1 MQKLLTT
8 KAFCLSL
15 AFHVHNSA
23 GLSRIKVKCASCLLN
38 IVAVFVG
45 AEGGAGVK
53 KERVWWGFV
62 TRRRL

>member
-1 MQKLLTT
+1 M
-8 KAFCLSL
+8 SL

-23 GLSRIKVKCASCLLN
+23 GLSKIKVRCALCLLN

-53 KERVWWGFV
+53 KERVWWGIV

>member
-1 MQKLLTT
+1 M
-8 KAFCLSL
+8 
-15 AFHVHNSA
+15 HNSA
-23 GLSRIKVKCASCLLN
+23 SLSKIKVRCALCLLN